1 MAEKLTLVIATGN
14 PHKLEELQ
22 QLLEPVGWQIRSSK
36 EFEGVHEV
44 IEDRPTLE
52 GNAIKKAMEIQ
63 EAVKLPVLADDTG
76 LFVDALNGEPGV
88 FSARYA
94 GEDASYH
101 DNVEKLL
108 KELESIPDDN
118 RTARFK
124 TIVAYANGA
133 KVVTFEGVCEG
144 RIIASPRGEKGFGY
158 DPVFVPEGHEYTF
171 AELSEDE
178 KNALSHRGRA
188 LKRFKDWLKRGEF

>member
-22 QLLEPVGWQIRSSK
+22 QLMEPVGWQIRSSK

-108 KELESIPDDN
+108 KELESIPDDK

-158 DPVFVPEGHEYTF
+158 DPVFVPEGHESTF